1 MKRSSQLHF
10 MIHYEA
16 SSVENGGLID
26 VRCLYLG
33 RQLLRKLVN
42 QEANEANSKTG
53 KFAETHVHSSR

>member
-1 MKRSSQLHF
+1 

-33 RQLLRKLVN
+33 RELLGKLVN
-42 QEANEANSKTG
+42 QEANEANSK
-53 KFAETHVHSSR
+53 KKREFCRNPCR